1 MSREEM
7 IDATIAYSVRG
18 MLKEGMSLV
27 ETRPFRAPSPSVTM
41 AGMFGG
47 GAEPK
52 PGEVTLAHHGV
63 LFLDEFPEF
72 KRELIEMF
80 RLVLEEH
87 RITQVRSGKAVTF
100 PADFIFIAAANP
112 CPCGY
117 HPDRRY
123 CHCSLGQIQ
132 RYQSRL
138 SGPILDR
145 IDLFVRCDKISYEVM
160 AGRPSGETSADVR
173 ERVRR
178 VWEIQKERF
187 LKSGT
192 KFNGRMGTKE
202 VERFCAL
209 DGDSRALLREV
220 FDRLRLTGR
229 SYTRILKVGRTIA
242 DLAGSPDVREEHLR
256 EALLFR
262 RSENL

>member
-1 MSREEM
+1 M
-7 IDATIAYSVRG
+7 
-18 MLKEGMSLV
+18 
-27 ETRPFRAPSPSVTM
+27 
-41 AGMFGG
+41 
-47 GAEPK
+47 
-52 PGEVTLAHHGV
+52 
-63 LFLDEFPEF
+63 
-72 KRELIEMF
+72 
-80 RLVLEEH
+80 
-87 RITQVRSGKAVTF
+87 
-100 PADFIFIAAANP
+100 
-112 CPCGY
+112 
-117 HPDRRY
+117 
-123 CHCSLGQIQ
+123 
-132 RYQSRL
+132 
-138 SGPILDR
+138 
-145 IDLFVRCDKISYEVM
+145 RCDKISYEVM

-187 LKSGT
+187 LKAARSLTGVW
-192 KFNGRMGTKE
+192 GQRRWS
-202 VERFCAL
+202 VFCAL